1 MKYKKIIAW
10 FLFILW
16 LVLIFY
22 FSNQP
27 GSVSSDLSNNVLKTI
42 LNHLTVSNF
51 NVLAGI
57 LRKLAHFT
65 EYFILSILTL
75 NLLKQYYEIEAREFM
90 LVMLFCFFYACTDEF
105 HQLFVENRGSSFLD
119 VLLDYTGSLLYLTL
133 NGFIRNLKG
142 DKID

>member
-105 HQLFVENRGSSFLD
+105 HQLFILNRGSSFLD